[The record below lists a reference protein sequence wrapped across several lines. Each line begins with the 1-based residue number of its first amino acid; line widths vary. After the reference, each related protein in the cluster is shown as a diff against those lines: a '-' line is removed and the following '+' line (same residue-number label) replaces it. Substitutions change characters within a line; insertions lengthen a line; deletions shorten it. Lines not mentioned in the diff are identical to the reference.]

1 MLKTKIFY
9 LLLLILSANL
19 STYAQTKKQKNKRK
33 APEAQTDTQTP
44 EEMLYEKMLP
54 STAQIMIIDSVVAD
68 KKDFITKIPLN
79 KESGTIETYDK
90 FWKTTGQ
97 PSSYTYMNE
106 FGNKAFFS
114 KTDTAGHCKLYTAD
128 KLNGQ
133 WTNIK
138 LISDFGNEFEDINH
152 PFMMSDGITLYFS
165 AKNKNNLGGY
175 DIYVTRYDA
184 DSARFYKP
192 ENIGLPYN
200 STGNDYYCI
209 TDEFDELGW
218 LVTDR
223 HQPEGKVCIY
233 TFVPSS
239 SRTIYDKGT
248 TDEDKLRSLADIRS
262 IKDTWTNGGKLQA
275 AKNRLTKLL
284 QRRNTGESSSIS
296 FIINDNTVYTKPE
309 DFKSPTNKKRF
320 AQLCKMRQEADRT
333 SEKLDEYRKRY
344 SAGEKNKLAGEIRS
358 MEESLE
364 RQHTYIHTLE
374 KEIRNT
380 ENLIINKK

>member
-1 MLKTKIFY
+1 MLKTRTLY
-9 LLLLILSANL
+9 LLLLILSVNL
-19 STYAQTKKQKNKRK
+19 STYAQTKKQKNNRK
-33 APEAQTDTQTP
+33 ATESQTDTQTP

-68 KKDFITKIPLN
+68 KKDFMTKIPLN
-79 KESGTIETYDK
+79 KESGSIETYDK

-114 KTDTAGHCKLYTAD
+114 KTDTAGRRKLYTAD

-133 WTNIK
+133 WTNIR

-165 AKNKNNLGGY
+165 AKNKNSLGGY

-200 STGNDYYCI
+200 SAGNDYYCI

-239 SRTIYDKGT
+239 SRTIYDKDT
-248 TDEDKLRSLADIRS
+248 TDENKLRSLADIRN
-262 IKDTWTNGGKLQA
+262 IKDTWTDGRKLQA
-275 AKNRLTKLL
+275 AKDRLTKLL
-284 QRRNTGESSSIS
+284 QRRSTGESSSIS

-309 DFKSPTNKKRF
+309 DFKSSTNKERF
-320 AQLCKMRQEADRT
+320 AQLCKMRQEADKT

-358 MEESLE
+358 TEKSLE
-364 RQHTYIHTLE
+364 RQHTYIHALE

>member
-1 MLKTKIFY
+1 MLKTRIFY

-19 STYAQTKKQKNKRK
+19 STYAQTKKQKNNRK
-33 APEAQTDTQTP
+33 ATESQTDTQTP

-79 KESGTIETYDK
+79 KESGSIETYNK

-239 SRTIYDKGT
+239 SRTIYDKDT
-248 TDEDKLRSLADIRS
+248 TDENKLRSLADIRN
-262 IKDTWTNGGKLQA
+262 IKDTWTDGRKLQA

-296 FIINDNTVYTKPE
+296 FIINDNTVYTKLE
-309 DFKSPTNKKRF
+309 DFKSPTNKERF
-320 AQLCKMRQEADRT
+320 AQLCKMRHEADKT

-358 MEESLE
+358 TEKSLE
-364 RQHTYIHTLE
+364 RQHTYMHTLE

>member
-1 MLKTKIFY
+1 MLKTRIFY

-19 STYAQTKKQKNKRK
+19 STYAQTKKQKNNRK
-33 APEAQTDTQTP
+33 ATESQTGTQTP
-44 EEMLYEKMLP
+44 EGMLYEKMLP

-79 KESGTIETYDK
+79 KESGSIETYNK

-152 PFMMSDGITLYFS
+152 PFMMSDGTTLYFS

-200 STGNDYYCI
+200 SAGNDYYCI

-239 SRTIYDKGT
+239 SRTIYDKDT
-248 TDEDKLRSLADIRS
+248 TDENKLRSLADIRS
-262 IKDTWTNGGKLQA
+262 IKDTWTDGRKLQA

-284 QRRNTGESSSIS
+284 QRRNTGESSSVS
-296 FIINDNTVYTKPE
+296 FIINDDTVYTKSE
-309 DFKSPTNKKRF
+309 DFKSPANKERF
-320 AQLCKMRQEADRT
+320 AQLCKMRQEADKT

-344 SAGEKNKLAGEIRS
+344 SAGEKNRLAGEIRS
-358 MEESLE
+358 TEKLLE